1 MPKHCQDNLKIGK
14 IEKMKGEIQL
24 TSFEQKLTR
33 YAELAVNVGVN
44 IQKGQE
50 LYIVA
55 ALDAAPFV
63 RTITKKAYEAG
74 AKQVHVDFIDDEI
87 TRLRFELAP
96 EDSFSEYP
104 AWKVQERETLAERGA
119 AFISIVSQ
127 SPDLL
132 KGIDSKRI
140 AANQKAIGTA
150 LSKYRQYVQ
159 SDKISWTVLA
169 SPSKEWAAKVFSD
182 LPEEQQVDALWD
194 AIFKAV
200 RADRDNPVEEWL
212 KHDEL
217 LHTKVDYLNDKKYA
231 KLHYTSPKTD
241 LEVALPK
248 GHLWCGAGSIN
259 EKGDKF
265 MANMPTEEVFSVPE
279 KTGVNGYVSSTKP
292 LSYGGNIIDDF
303 KITFK
308 DGRIVEVTAAE
319 GEEVL
324 KELVATDEGSHHLG
338 EVALVPHHSPISDS
352 NILFYNTLFDENAS
366 NHFAIG
372 SAYSF
377 CLEGGKTMS
386 PEELTA
392 HGLNQSI
399 THVDFMVGS
408 EEMDIDGILEDG
420 TREPIFRG
428 GNWAF

>member
-1 MPKHCQDNLKIGK
+1 MTTFD
-14 IEKMKGEIQL
+14 EKL
-24 TSFEQKLTR
+24 AR
-33 YAELAVNVGVN
+33 YADLAVNVGIN
-44 IQKGQE
+44 IQPGQP
-50 LYIVA
+50 LYINA
-55 ALDAAPFV
+55 TLDAAPLV
-63 RTITKKAYEAG
+63 RLIAKKAYEAG
-74 AKQVHVDFIDDEI
+74 AKQVHVDWSDDEI

-96 EDSFSEYP
+96 EDSFSEFP
-104 AWKVQERETLAERGA
+104 VWKVQERELLADQGA
-119 AFISIVSQ
+119 AFISIMSQ

-140 AANQKAIGTA
+140 AAFQKATGTA

-169 SPSKEWAAKVFSD
+169 SPSKAWAAKVFPE
-182 LPEEQQVDALWD
+182 LPEEQQVDALWE

-200 RADRDNPVEEWL
+200 RADLDNPVQEWL
-212 KHDEL
+212 NHDEK
-217 LHTKVDYLNDKKYA
+217 LHTKVDYLNNKKYA
-231 KLHYTSPKTD
+231 KLHYTAPNTD

-248 GHLWCGAGSIN
+248 GHLWCGAGSVN
-259 EKGDKF
+259 EKGHTF
-265 MANMPTEEVFSVPE
+265 MANMPTEEVFTVPD
-279 KTGVNGYVSSTKP
+279 KTGVNGVVASTKP

-303 KITFK
+303 RITFENGK
-308 DGRIVEVTAAE
+308 IVEVIAGQ

-324 KELVATDEGSHHLG
+324 KELVATDEGSHYLG
-338 EVALVPHHSPISDS
+338 EVALVPHQSPISAS

-372 SAYSF
+372 SAYAF
-377 CLEGGKTMS
+377 CIEGGKTMS
-386 PEELTA
+386 KEELAA

-408 EEMDIDGILEDG
+408 DEMDIDGILDDG
-420 TREPIFRG
+420 TREPIFRA